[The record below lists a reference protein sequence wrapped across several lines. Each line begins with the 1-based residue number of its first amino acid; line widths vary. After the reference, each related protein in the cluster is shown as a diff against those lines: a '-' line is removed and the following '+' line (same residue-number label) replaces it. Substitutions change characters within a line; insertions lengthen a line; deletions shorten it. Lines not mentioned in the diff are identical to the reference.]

1 MKTKP
6 KPFLSCAEERTCVE
20 RANRLAQSEG
30 HDATFAGVLLEFLKF
45 RDQKILVAKCRKG
58 FGRRRRK

>member
-1 MKTKP
+1 MAGKRKR
-6 KPFLSCAEERTCVE
+6 FLTSAEERLCVE
-20 RANRLAQSEG
+20 RANRSAQSEG